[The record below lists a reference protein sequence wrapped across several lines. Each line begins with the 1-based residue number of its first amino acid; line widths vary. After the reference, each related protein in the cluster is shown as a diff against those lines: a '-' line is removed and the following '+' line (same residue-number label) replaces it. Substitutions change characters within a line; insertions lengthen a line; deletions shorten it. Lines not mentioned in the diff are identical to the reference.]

1 MLHRCMDC
9 ADPGSQALLSMREFV
24 YISNRKLT
32 QFMPDAPPPWW
43 RRKLLRAEIKT
54 PLGSIGVDAG
64 EASPDDIPASKLS
77 EVIRD
82 IEAHARWYEE
92 SDLEIGEWIFFEVK
106 LAYHIIDENDAY
118 KYTYNRRRQAGRK
131 SRTRE
136 DQPAAVVFV
145 SADSP
150 IQLMLHGAAKHLA
163 GHQSS
168 RGADQVF
175 WSEPSDSLWLP
186 KLLGTLAAF
195 AHYPG
200 SQGTSGE
207 TDPADSSFLQSVSL
221 FYDSGAVSAEL
232 FRRVCGYIGQ
242 HQRLKA
248 RWAP

>member
-92 SDLEIGEWIFFEVK
+92 SDLEIGEWIF
-106 LAYHIIDENDAY
+106 L
-118 KYTYNRRRQAGRK
+118 K
-131 SRTRE
+131 S
-136 DQPAAVVFV
+136 
-145 SADSP
+145 S
-150 IQLMLHGAAKHLA
+150 LH
-163 GHQSS
+163 
-168 RGADQVF
+168 
-175 WSEPSDSLWLP
+175 
-186 KLLGTLAAF
+186 T
-195 AHYPG
+195 
-200 SQGTSGE
+200 T
-207 TDPADSSFLQSVSL
+207 
-221 FYDSGAVSAEL
+221 
-232 FRRVCGYIGQ
+232 
-242 HQRLKA
+242 
-248 RWAP
+248 